1 MASVKIRNRL
11 GQWIDLVLDNVTS
24 DSSHQALSAKQ
35 GKLLSQNKA
44 DKSTTLSGYGIL
56 DAYTKTEVDALVSA
70 VFKYKGVKAT
80 VADVEAIQNPRVGDV
95 WFVTADG
102 SEYAWNGTIWE
113 RLGPVIDL
121 SHFITQI
128 SIAGIVLDV
137 NSTTIT
143 SAQLIQALDIY
154 TKSEVYNKTE
164 VDNQLSTKVPT
175 TRKINNKTLS
185 QDITLDKNDVG
196 LSNVDNTSDTDKPI
210 STAQQTAL
218 DSKLN
223 KNQGTTNTGKFM
235 KVGSNGELVPDD
247 AYQKPASGIPASDLA
262 DGVIPDISGKAD
274 KVQNAVQ
281 GNFAGLDSNGNLID
295 SGHKHSDYAAKAD
308 TVLSTTLSRGRTA
321 NSIIGEGSFAFG
333 NNVTASGAYSH
344 AEGGRAQIYYG
355 SLYFNP
361 VASGERSHAENGGTI
376 ASGKDS
382 HAEGEATTASGV
394 GSHAEGYYS
403 VASGLFSHAEG
414 GRETMGT
421 GLNMQ
426 IRYPTAS
433 GENSHA
439 ENGGTTASGKDS
451 HAEGHF
457 TEATGDHSHAEGY
470 RTKASKMGAHAEGIL
485 TKADGLYSHAEG
497 RGTAS
502 FGNESHVEGNY
513 SVASGYYSHSEGN
526 YTKATHRSQHVFG
539 EYNIEDPS
547 EEEASEKGT
556 FVEIVGN
563 GTASNARSNART
575 LDWEGN
581 ERLKGDIYVN
591 CNADGSGGTKLDPIV
606 FATDSEIQDIIDD
619 WEVSA

>member
-1 MASVKIRNRL
+1 MASVKIRNRS

-70 VFKYKGVKAT
+70 VFRYKGVKDT
-80 VADVEAIQNPRVGDV
+80 VADVEAIQNPSVGDV

-113 RLGPVIDL
+113 KLGPVIDL

-128 SIAGIVLDV
+128 SIAGIMLDV

-143 SAQLIQALDIY
+143 TAQLIQALDIY

-185 QDITLDKNDVG
+185 QDITLDKSDVG
-196 LSNVDNTSDTDKPI
+196 LSNVDNTRDTDKPI

-235 KVGSNGELVPDD
+235 KVGSNGELVPDN
-247 AYQKPASGIPASDLA
+247 AYQKPANGIPASDLA
-262 DGVIPDISGKAD
+262 SAVTDSLALADSAYQKPQTGIPASDMAAGVIPDISGKAD

-281 GNFAGLDSNGNLID
+281 GNFAGLDSNGNLTD
-295 SGHKHSDYAAKAD
+295 SGHKHSDYAEKAD
-308 TVLSTTLSRGRTA
+308 TVLSTTLSRGRK
-321 NSIIGEGSFAFG
+321 SGSTVGTGSSAFG
-333 NNVTASGAYSH
+333 DDVVASGEYSH
-344 AEGGRAQIYYG
+344 AEG
-355 SLYFNP
+355 N
-361 VASGERSHAENGGTI
+361 
-376 ASGKDS
+376 K
-382 HAEGEATTASGV
+382 TTAN
-394 GSHAEGYYS
+394 H
-403 VASGLFSHAEG
+403 
-414 GRETMGT
+414 
-421 GLNMQ
+421 
-426 IRYPTAS
+426 
-433 GENSHA
+433 
-439 ENGGTTASGKDS
+439 
-451 HAEGHF
+451 
-457 TEATGDHSHAEGY
+457 
-470 RTKASKMGAHAEGIL
+470 KA
-485 TKADGLYSHAEG
+485 
-497 RGTAS
+497 
-502 FGNESHVEGNY
+502 
-513 SVASGYYSHSEGN
+513 
-526 YTKATHRSQHVFG
+526 QHVFG
-539 EYNIEDPS
+539 EYNEEDDS
-547 EEEASEKGT
+547 SASSSSRGN

-563 GTASNARSNART
+563 GTGSSAKSNART
-575 LDWEGN
+575 LDWDGN

-591 CNADGSGGTKLDPIV
+591 CNSDGSGGTKLDPIV